1 MFERRP
7 YFAYGSNLNA
17 TQMARRCPQAVPVG
31 RARLVG
37 WQLVMNRYGLA
48 TVVPADGSTVWGG
61 LWLVTPNCERALDA
75 YESIDSGLYVRSTL
89 SAVRDDESSTEAL
102 VYLATESN
110 PGRARAGYLAGIATG
125 ARSFGLPDDY
135 VLELERC

>member
-1 MFERRP
+1 MMERRP

-48 TVVPADGSTVWGG
+48 TVVPVDGSTVWGG

-75 YESIDSGLYVRSTL
+75 YESVDSGLYVRRTHSV
-89 SAVRDDESSTEAL
+89 VRDDLSSTDAL
-102 VYLATESN
+102 IYLATESS
-110 PGRARAGYLAGIATG
+110 PGRASAGYLAGIASG
-125 ARSFGLPDDY
+125 ARNFGLPDDY